1 MGLSGYEHA
10 DGVMSEN
17 LIAFCSDDGIY
28 LNRAANS
35 AIRHNTLIGTGGI
48 DVRYPETIA
57 QIEGN
62 MVDGP
67 IRARDDGWL
76 WEDGNEN
83 GSLMGMFIGR
93 NPVRAFY
100 VDAGRLD
107 LRWRSLPCLPPGR
120 SAISGPAKRAEA
132 LSFRRTRRTSSK
144 TVSTAPKPVL
154 ASLCGECWF
163 INDAIIRLI
172 WGSDGENRSEIAG
185 SAYSRR
191 NYRRRQQKRGEA
203 AEPDI
208 EIGARAFDSE
218 PRTCARVSIT
228 RTRTARDRAEPAWA
242 SIDRDTRP
250 KPPCG
255 PQKQRKTE

>member
-1 MGLSGYEHA
+1 VSYGAFAKGASRGTIFSRNVIVCEWRLRGPTSESIGLSFGGGGTGQRLTRDMGLSGSEHA

-62 MVDGP
+62 RVDGP

-83 GSLMGMFIGR
+83 GSLMGMFLGR

-100 VDAGRLD
+100 ADAGRLD
-107 LRWRSLPCLPPGR
+107 LRWRSLPVLVATQPGLDLCATEWATLSPAGAVRDFRSCEAGR
-120 SAISGPAKRAEA
+120 SP
-132 LSFRRTRRTSSK
+132 
-144 TVSTAPKPVL
+144 
-154 ASLCGECWF
+154 
-163 INDAIIRLI
+163 
-172 WGSDGENRSEIAG
+172 
-185 SAYSRR
+185 
-191 NYRRRQQKRGEA
+191 
-203 AEPDI
+203 
-208 EIGARAFDSE
+208 
-218 PRTCARVSIT
+218 
-228 RTRTARDRAEPAWA
+228 
-242 SIDRDTRP
+242 
-250 KPPCG
+250 
-255 PQKQRKTE
+255 